1 VSVAEWLGI
10 RDPVW
15 MNSLNDHY
23 LELLGLDEAWRVM
36 DVELDLDRQRVRI
49 RLGDNPDACVCCPE
63 CGEQRPRHDHAPE
76 RSWRHLDT
84 MQFETLL
91 TAAIPRA
98 KCPQCGIKTCRV
110 PWAEPHGEF
119 TLMFEA
125 FAIRVLQAASSV
137 EQARLLLD
145 ISWSCAQGIMDRA
158 VARGLIERSLDE
170 VTHVGLD
177 EKSFRRGQDYVSV
190 MTDID
195 GSRVLDVSQGRDEAA
210 ADKLWDTLS
219 QEQKDNVQAVA
230 MDMWQAYEN
239 STVKQVPEAE
249 IVHDRFHIAKYLNEA
264 VDKVRRQEH
273 KALKGDGDK
282 TLTGTRQLWLY
293 NPGNMSDEQWRE
305 LQALRKQDLR
315 TSRAWALREHFRW
328 FWEYRYAGNAK
339 KFFASWYQWASRC
352 RLPPMRKVAKMIKH
366 RLPNILTWFR
376 HRISNGP
383 AEGFNSRIQSIKS
396 AARGFRNFENYRTR
410 ILFFCGKLKLLPETS
425 HYTL

>member
-137 EQARLLLD
+137 EQARLLLE
-145 ISWSCAQGIMDRA
+145 ISWGCAQGIMDRA

-210 ADKLWDTLS
+210 ADTPS
-219 QEQKDNVQAVA
+219 PR
-230 MDMWQAYEN
+230 
-239 STVKQVPEAE
+239 S
-249 IVHDRFHIAKYLNEA
+249 
-264 VDKVRRQEH
+264 RR
-273 KALKGDGDK
+273 
-282 TLTGTRQLWLY
+282 T
-293 NPGNMSDEQWRE
+293 
-305 LQALRKQDLR
+305 
-315 TSRAWALREHFRW
+315 TSRRW
-328 FWEYRYAGNAK
+328 RWTCGR
-339 KFFASWYQWASRC
+339 R
-352 RLPPMRKVAKMIKH
+352 MRTA
-366 RLPNILTWFR
+366 P
-376 HRISNGP
+376 
-383 AEGFNSRIQSIKS
+383 
-396 AARGFRNFENYRTR
+396 
-410 ILFFCGKLKLLPETS
+410 
-425 HYTL
+425 